1 MVDITR
7 KPRVYREAIA
17 YGRIRLRRE
26 TIEKIREGRIKKGD
40 VLTVARIA
48 AVQAVKD
55 TPRLIPLCHPIPI
68 TAVEVNFE
76 IGEESVCVEVKVKS
90 TAQTGVEMEA
100 LSGVS
105 AALLNIWDMVKYLEK
120 DGTGNYPHT
129 KIEEIRV
136 LKKVKG
142 G

>member
-7 KPRVYREAIA
+7 KPQVYREAIA
-17 YGRIRLRRE
+17 YGRIRLQRE

-76 IGEESVCVEVKVKS
+76 IGEESVGVEVRVKS

-120 DGTGNYPHT
+120 DETGNYPHT